1 MPTITSNFTMPVP
14 FNCHYYN
21 VCLLPL
27 LYALLINL
35 SYALLIVC
43 FASTCTT
50 ITSTTTTTT
59 AAAIVAAAAATTTT
73 TILLIMI
80 IIIVIFFIFAFLQA
94 WTLLTTH

>member
-50 ITSTTTTTT
+50 ITSTTTTT

-80 IIIVIFFIFAFLQA
+80 IIIVIFFIFAFLQV

>member
-80 IIIVIFFIFAFLQA
+80 IIIVIFFIFAFLQV

>member
-50 ITSTTTTTT
+50 ITTTTTTTT

-80 IIIVIFFIFAFLQA
+80 IIIVIFFIFAFLQV